1 MGNLAQM
8 ASHLGHDVAG
18 VDQKVY
24 PPMSDELAKSGIS
37 FKEGYTEENFQ
48 DADIYI
54 LGNVISKDNPLL
66 IKILSHGKNIM
77 SGPEWLYENVLKDK
91 KVIAVSGTHGK
102 TTVTTMIAHALLEQ
116 GENPGYLIAGVPKML
131 KKSWNISDS
140 KFFVIEAD
148 EYDTS
153 CFDKEPKFFHYR
165 PHTLL
170 INNIEFDHADI
181 FNNIDDIKKQFHHLL
196 KIVPKSGNLI
206 YFDDD
211 QNTSDVIK
219 SGLWCNKVI
228 IGSDHIEID
237 ILHRALIVDNKKY
250 SFDRDQILN
259 SLTSKDINDAFNSIS
274 KWEGYSP
281 TPLVK
286 LNKLSKELN
295 LKNIFY
301 KDENK
306 RFNLKSFKALG
317 GAYAVEKVT
326 KGNKEIV
333 VATATAGNHGRSVAW
348 GAKRLG
354 LKCKIF
360 ISEFVSDARGK
371 AMEALG
377 AEVIK
382 VKGNYE
388 NSLIECIKQSTENNW
403 QIVQDVAWKDYML
416 VPKYTMAGYSV
427 MMKE

>member
-1 MGNLAQM
+1 MG
-8 ASHLGHDVAG
+8 
-18 VDQKVY
+18 
-24 PPMSDELAKSGIS
+24 
-37 FKEGYTEENFQ
+37 
-48 DADIYI
+48 
-54 LGNVISKDNPLL
+54 
-66 IKILSHGKNIM
+66 ILSNGHQ
-77 SGPEWLYENVLKDK
+77 WRL
-91 KVIAVSGTHGK
+91 T
-102 TTVTTMIAHALLEQ
+102 
-116 GENPGYLIAGVPKML
+116 
-131 KKSWNISDS
+131 
-140 KFFVIEAD
+140 
-148 EYDTS
+148 
-153 CFDKEPKFFHYR
+153 
-165 PHTLL
+165 
-170 INNIEFDHADI
+170 EF
-181 FNNIDDIKKQFHHLL
+181 
-196 KIVPKSGNLI
+196 S
-206 YFDDD
+206 
-211 QNTSDVIK
+211 
-219 SGLWCNKVI
+219 
-228 IGSDHIEID
+228 
-237 ILHRALIVDNKKY
+237 DNKKY
-250 SFDRDQILN
+250 SFDKDQILN
-259 SLTSKDINDAFNSIS
+259 TLTSKDIDDAYNSIS

-281 TPLVK
+281 TPLVN

-371 AMEALG
+371 AMESLG

-427 MMKE
+427 MMKEITEQINNEKISHIILQAGVGGMAGAMVAGIARYLDNIPTIIVVEPDSAACVMESIKTGKIEKIDIKRESLMGGMSCGEVSLVPWEILKNSVKHCISLPDDDIAKTMKLLGNASFSEESIIAGENAAPGVISLIASCEDETIKTKIDLNENSNVLIFGCEGDTDQEMYQKLVNQK